1 MSVGY
6 IFMALAFIIGF
17 AIAWYIAQKRPDP
30 KLNEEKQSLQ
40 SKIQVLE
47 SQLDSAEKLKAEKEQ
62 ELQKL
67 RAQSRSD
74 AQTLASL
81 QSDLNYSRER
91 LNSQKE
97 ELSDLQKQFS
107 AQFQNLAQKILEEKS
122 AKFTQHNK
130 ENIEAL
136 LNPLNEKI
144 KDFQERVQKTNTEG
158 AERNS
163 ALMEQ
168 IKNLKELNHS
178 LQSEAH
184 LLTKA
189 LRGESKTQGNW
200 GEYQLERILN
210 AAGLQEG
217 IHYRREENFK
227 NEENQ
232 NQRPDFFLDM
242 PDGKH
247 LILDSKVSLSAYLR
261 YTESEDEAEKARAL
275 KEHLLSIHGH
285 IDGLSK
291 KNYQD
296 LPGTNQ
302 PDYVMLFVANEP
314 ALHLALAED
323 TELFDKALRKN
334 IVLVSTST
342 LLATLRTISYIWRQ
356 DAQNKNAEEIARQA
370 GMMYDKFRNFSD
382 DLLKLG
388 DQMETSRKTYSAA
401 MNKLTEGRGNLVS
414 RAQKLQEL
422 GARKSAKQ
430 IDQRL
435 LDNSEDN
442 EN

>member
-30 KLNEEKQSLQ
+30 KLNAEKQDLLSQ
-40 SKIQVLE
+40 KQVLE
-47 SQLDSAEKLKAEKEQ
+47 SQLASAERQQSEKEQ

>member
-1 MSVGY
+1 MMLTSIYIIAAFAVG
-6 IFMALAFIIGF
+6 FALAWLIS
-17 AIAWYIAQKRPDP
+17 QKRPHP
-30 KLNEEKQSLQ
+30 KFLKEQQALES
-40 SKIQVLE
+40 SRMVLE
-47 SQLDSAEKLKAEKEQ
+47 SQLQSAQNDKAKLDLELEKLREDYRKDGQ
-62 ELQKL
+62 Q
-67 RAQSRSD
+67 
-74 AQTLASL
+74 LAHL
-81 QSDLNYSRER
+81 KSDLAYSQER
-91 LNSQKE
+91 LSNQKE
-97 ELSDLQKQFS
+97 ELGKLQKQFS
-107 AQFQNLAQKILEEKS
+107 EQFQNLAQKILEEKS
-122 AKFTQHNK
+122 AKFTQSNK
-130 ENIEAL
+130 ENIEGIL
-136 LNPLNEKI
+136 KPLNDKI
-144 KDFQERVQKTNTEG
+144 KDFQERVHKTNVEG

-163 ALMEQ
+163 ALMQQ
-168 IKNLKELNHS
+168 INNLKELNHN
-178 LQSEAH
+178 LQSEAQ

-217 IHYRREENFK
+217 VHYRREENFK
-227 NEENQ
+227 NAENQ
-232 NQRPDFFLDM
+232 NQRPDFFLDL

-261 YTESEDEAEKARAL
+261 YSESEDEHEKAKAL

-291 KNYQD
+291 KNYQE

-323 TELFDKALRKN
+323 IELFDKALRKN

-356 DAQNKNAEEIARQA
+356 EAQNKNAEEIARQA
-370 GMMYDKFRNFSD
+370 GLMYDKFRNFTE

-388 DQMETSRKTYSAA
+388 GQMATAQKTYDAA
-401 MNKLTEGRGNLVS
+401 MNKLSDGKGNLVS
-414 RAQKLQEL
+414 RAQKLQDL
-422 GARKSAKQ
+422 GAVSSQKS
-430 IDQRL
+430 IDNRL
-435 LDNSEDN
+435 LDHSQEDDK
-442 EN
+442 

>member
-1 MSVGY
+1 MLSYLFIV
-6 IFMALAFIIGF
+6 LAFIIGF
-17 AIAWYIAQKRPDP
+17 ALAWIISQKRPDP
-30 KLNEEKQSLQ
+30 KLAAEKQSLL
-40 SKIQVLE
+40 SEKQVLE
-47 SQLDSAEKLKAEKEQ
+47 SRLASAERQLEDRQA
-62 ELQKL
+62 ELQQL
-67 RAQSRSD
+67 REQSRQD
-74 AQTLASL
+74 AQQMAHFKSEL
-81 QSDLNYSRER
+81 QHSQER
-91 LNSQKE
+91 LKHQKE

-107 AQFQNLAQKILEEKS
+107 AEFQNLAQKILEEKS
-122 AKFTQHNK
+122 AKFTQSNK
-130 ENIEAL
+130 ENIEGL
-136 LNPLNEKI
+136 LRPLNEKI
-144 KDFQERVQKTNTEG
+144 KDFQERVQKTNLEG

-168 IKNLKELNHS
+168 IKHLKELNHN

-210 AAGLQEG
+210 AAGLEEG

-232 NQRPDFFLDM
+232 NQRPDFFLDL

-261 YTESEDEAEKARAL
+261 YAETEDEAQKAKAL
-275 KEHLLSIHGH
+275 KEHLLSIQAH

-291 KNYQD
+291 RNYQD

-323 TELFDKALRKN
+323 PELFDKALRKN

-356 DAQNKNAEEIARQA
+356 EAQNKNAEEIARQA
-370 GMMYDKFRNFSD
+370 GLMYEKFVNFSD

-388 DQMETSRKTYSAA
+388 NQMSTAQKTYDQA
-401 MNKLTEGRGNLVS
+401 MKKLSDGRGNLVS
-414 RAQKLQEL
+414 KAQKLQEL
-422 GARKSAKQ
+422 GAVNSSKR
-430 IDQRL
+430 IDNRL
-435 LDNSEDN
+435 TDRHHDQD
-442 EN
+442 